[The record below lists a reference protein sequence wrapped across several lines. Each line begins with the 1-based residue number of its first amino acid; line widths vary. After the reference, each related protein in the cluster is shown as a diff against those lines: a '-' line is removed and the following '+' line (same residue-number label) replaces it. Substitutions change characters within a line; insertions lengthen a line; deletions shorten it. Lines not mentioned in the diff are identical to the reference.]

1 MNIQEQKVVGLWRV
15 IVEWGS
21 YEDSEKMEFCVRA
34 STDKEAWGLFCVY
47 WDTMMTEYGEY
58 SVLSTL
64 LAWKDS
70 LLTDSLYTFFTPN
83 IEKERRRNMAYCDDE
98 LEAEWEIQKDITA
111 IKIGQ
116 YGEYDW
122 YRNTVARKVTIE
134 PQTIIT
140 SL

>member
-1 MNIQEQKVVGLWRV
+1 MDYAEKKVVGLWRV
-15 IVEWGS
+15 VVEWGS
-21 YEDSEKMEFCVRA
+21 YEQYEKIEFCVRA
-34 STDKEAWGLFCVY
+34 KTNKEAWELFCVY

-83 IEKERRRNMAYCDDE
+83 IEKERRIQMEYCE
-98 LEAEWEIQKDITA
+98 NEAEAEYEIQKDITA
-111 IKIGQ
+111 IQTGQ

-122 YRNTVARKVTIE
+122 YSSTVARKVTID